1 MTTITLKITRRPDCG
16 YRLWSPELVSLILSG
31 KDLSAILADAA
42 GFIDY
47 MLPFKE
53 WTVVEPKDPNP

>member
-1 MTTITLKITRRPDCG
+1 MTTITLKIARRPDGG
-16 YRLWSPELVSLILSG
+16 YRLWSPEFVSLTLSG

-42 GFIDY
+42 EFIDY

-53 WTVVEPKDPNP
+53 WTVVGEAVE

>member
-1 MTTITLKITRRPDCG
+1 MTITLKITRRPDGG
-16 YRLWSPELVSLILSG
+16 YRLWSPEFVSLILSG

-47 MLPFKE
+47 KLPDKE
-53 WTVVEPKDPNP
+53 WVAVEEMGE

>member
-1 MTTITLKITRRPDCG
+1 MTTITLKIARRPDGG
-16 YRLWSPELVSLILSG
+16 YRLWSPELAGLILSG

-47 MLPFKE
+47 MLPDKE
-53 WTVVEPKDPNP
+53 WVAVKDPNP